1 MKAGFDKKKPVLLD
15 FSGYGCV
22 NCRKMEAAVMDNN
35 SIRQTLEEDF
45 VMIKLMVDDKAELPE
60 PMYVNE
66 NGKQL
71 ELSTYGDKWSY
82 LQRYKFKANSQPYYV
97 ILDEDGS
104 LLSGPYYYDEDV
116 DKFSSFLNEGIK
128 KYESNH

>member
-1 MKAGFDKKKPVLLD
+1 M
-15 FSGYGCV
+15 
-22 NCRKMEAAVMDNN
+22 
-35 SIRQTLEEDF
+35 
-45 VMIKLMVDDKAELPE
+45 
-60 PMYVNE
+60 NE